1 MISTSI
7 HDVKKIWVTK
17 SRRVWPKKSKI
28 KSWVRDIR
36 IQFGDDDSVNERVEI
51 TLYATSKGKIEI
63 KRGEEI

>member
-17 SRRVWPKKSKI
+17 SRRVFPKDHKI

-36 IQFGDDDSVNERVEI
+36 IQFGDDDTVNERVEI